1 MRNVGETKPPYAKKK
16 TSAPCIIKNFLRSL
30 IPY

>member
-16 TSAPCIIKNFLRSL
+16 LLRLVLGKKIMRSL
-30 IPY
+30 IPF